1 VNLSKKLLIFFL
13 LIIIAILWTIYFLNK
28 DFFQLQTFFSNL
40 EIIQNFIL
48 QNFLISIFIVILS
61 YSFLIMC
68 NFPFASLLSMING
81 FLFGTWLGGAISIV
95 GGTIGALGVFLIAK
109 FFFLDF
115 IKRKFLNKYSYI
127 ENYFNKNDLEL
138 MILIR
143 IVPGTPFFL
152 QNLILAGLGANNK
165 KFFYT
170 TLIGLAPWSFIFG
183 SIGQGLEEIFVNE
196 TELSFSLIAQP
207 EYLIP
212 IGFIAFLIIMIILF
226 KKKFINQLH
235 LLIYPQ
241 TF

>member
-1 VNLSKKLLIFFL
+1 MNLSKKLLIFFL
-13 LIIIAILWTIYFLNK
+13 LTILLILWTIYFLNK
-28 DFFQLQTFFSNL
+28 DFFQLKTFFSNL
-40 EIIQNFIL
+40 EIIQYFIL
-48 QNFLISIFIVILS
+48 QNFFVSIFIVILS
-61 YSFLIMC
+61 YSLLIMC

-81 FLFGTWLGGAISIV
+81 FLFGTWIGGTISIV
-95 GGTIGALGVFLIAK
+95 GGTLGAFGIFLIAK

-115 IKRKFLNKYSYI
+115 IKKKFLNKYSYI

-143 IVPGTPFFL
+143 IIPAIPFFL
-152 QNLILAGLGANNK
+152 QNLILAGLGAHNK

-183 SIGQGLEEIFVNE
+183 SIGQGLEEIFVNK

-212 IGFIAFLIIMIILF
+212 IGFIAFLIVTIILF
-226 KKKFINQLH
+226 KKKFKN
-235 LLIYPQ
+235 
-241 TF
+241 

>member
-1 VNLSKKLLIFFL
+1 MNLSKKLLIFFL
-13 LIIIAILWTIYFLNK
+13 LTIILILWTIYFLNR
-28 DFFQLQTFFSNL
+28 DIFQLQTFFSNL

-48 QNFLISIFIVILS
+48 QNFFVSIFIVILS

-81 FLFGTWLGGAISIV
+81 FLFGTWI
-95 GGTIGALGVFLIAK
+95 GGTISILGGTLGAFVVFLIAK

-115 IKRKFLNKYSYI
+115 IKKRFLNKYSHI
-127 ENYFNKNDLEL
+127 EDYFNTNDLEL
-138 MILIR
+138 MMLIR
-143 IVPGTPFFL
+143 IIPGIPFFL
-152 QNLILAGLGANNK
+152 QNLILAGLGAHNK

-183 SIGQGLEEIFVNE
+183 SIGQGLEEIFVNK

-226 KKKFINQLH
+226 KKKFKK
-235 LLIYPQ
+235 
-241 TF
+241 

>member
-1 VNLSKKLLIFFL
+1 MNLSKKLLFFFL
-13 LIIIAILWTIYFLNK
+13 LTIILILWIIYFLNK
-28 DFFQLQTFFSNL
+28 DFFQLHTFFSNL

-48 QNFLISIFIVILS
+48 QNFFVSIFIVILS

-81 FLFGTWLGGAISIV
+81 FLFGTWIGGTISIV
-95 GGTIGALGVFLIAK
+95 GGTLGAFGVFLIAK

-115 IKRKFLNKYSYI
+115 IKNKFLNKYSYI

-138 MILIR
+138 MMLIR
-143 IVPGTPFFL
+143 IIPAIPFFL
-152 QNLILAGLGANNK
+152 QNLILAGLGAHNK

-183 SIGQGLEEIFVNE
+183 SIGQGLEEIFVNK

-226 KKKFINQLH
+226 KKKFKR
-235 LLIYPQ
+235 
-241 TF
+241 

>member
-1 VNLSKKLLIFFL
+1 MNLSKKLLIFFL

-115 IKRKFLNKYSYI
+115 IKSKFLNKYSYI

-226 KKKFINQLH
+226 KKKFKK
-235 LLIYPQ
+235 
-241 TF
+241 

>member
-1 VNLSKKLLIFFL
+1 MNLSKKLLIFFL
-13 LIIIAILWTIYFLNK
+13 LTIILILWTIYFLNK

-48 QNFLISIFIVILS
+48 QNFFVSIFIVILS

-81 FLFGTWLGGAISIV
+81 FLFGTWIGGTISIV
-95 GGTIGALGVFLIAK
+95 GGTLGAFGVFLIAK

-115 IKRKFLNKYSYI
+115 IKNKFLNKYLYI

-138 MILIR
+138 MMLIR
-143 IVPGTPFFL
+143 IIPAIPFFL
-152 QNLILAGLGANNK
+152 QNLILAGLGAHNK

-183 SIGQGLEEIFVNE
+183 SIGQGLEEIFVNK

-207 EYLIP
+207 EYLLP
-212 IGFIAFLIIMIILF
+212 IGFIAFLIVVIILF
-226 KKKFINQLH
+226 KKKFKK
-235 LLIYPQ
+235 
-241 TF
+241 

>member
-1 VNLSKKLLIFFL
+1 MNLSKKLFIFFL
-13 LIIIAILWTIYFLNK
+13 LIIIVILWTIYFLNK

-48 QNFLISIFIVILS
+48 QNFLISIFIAILS
-61 YSFLIMC
+61 YGFLIMC

-81 FLFGTWLGGAISIV
+81 FLFGTWIGGIISILGG
-95 GGTIGALGVFLIAK
+95 TLGAFGVFLIAK

-115 IKRKFLNKYSYI
+115 IKNKFLNKYLYI
-127 ENYFNKNDLEL
+127 EKYFNKNDLEL
-138 MILIR
+138 MMLIR
-143 IVPGTPFFL
+143 IIPAIPFFL
-152 QNLILAGLGANNK
+152 QNLILAGLGAHNK

-183 SIGQGLEEIFVNE
+183 SVGQGLEEIFVNK

-226 KKKFINQLH
+226 KKNFKK
-235 LLIYPQ
+235 
-241 TF
+241 

>member
-1 VNLSKKLLIFFL
+1 MNLSKKLLIFFL

-207 EYLIP
+207 EYMVPLSI
-212 IGFIAFLIIMIILF
+212 IIVLIIFILIF
-226 KKKFINQLH
+226 KKKFKEK
-235 LLIYPQ
+235 
-241 TF
+241 T

>member
-1 VNLSKKLLIFFL
+1 MNLSKKLLIFFL

-170 TLIGLAPWSFIFG
+170 TLIGLTPWSFIFG

-226 KKKFINQLH
+226 KKKFKK
-235 LLIYPQ
+235 
-241 TF
+241 

>member
-1 VNLSKKLLIFFL
+1 MNLSKKLLIFFL
-13 LIIIAILWTIYFLNK
+13 LTIILILWTIYFLNK

-48 QNFLISIFIVILS
+48 QNFFVSIFIVILS

-81 FLFGTWLGGAISIV
+81 FLFGTWIGGTISIV
-95 GGTIGALGVFLIAK
+95 GGTLGAFGVFLIAK

-115 IKRKFLNKYSYI
+115 VKNKFLNKYSYV

-138 MILIR
+138 MMLIR
-143 IVPGTPFFL
+143 IIPAIPFFL
-152 QNLILAGLGANNK
+152 QNLILAGLGAHNK

-183 SIGQGLEEIFVNE
+183 SIGQGLEEIFVNK

-212 IGFIAFLIIMIILF
+212 IGFIAFLIVMIILF
-226 KKKFINQLH
+226 KKKFKK
-235 LLIYPQ
+235 
-241 TF
+241 

>member
-1 VNLSKKLLIFFL
+1 MNLSKKLLIFFIL
-13 LIIIAILWTIYFLNK
+13 VSIIILWTIYFLNK
-28 DFFQLQTFFSNL
+28 DFFQLQTFFSNI

-48 QNFLISIFIVILS
+48 HNFFISIFISILS

-81 FLFGTWLGGAISIV
+81 FLFGTWIGGFISIV

-152 QNLILAGLGANNK
+152 QNLILAGLGAHNK

-170 TLIGLAPWSFIFG
+170 TLIGLTPWSFIFG
-183 SIGQGLEEIFVNE
+183 SLGQGLEEIFINK
-196 TELSFSLIAQP
+196 TELSFSLVAKP

-226 KKKFINQLH
+226 KKKFKK
-235 LLIYPQ
+235 
-241 TF
+241 

>member
-1 VNLSKKLLIFFL
+1 MNLSKKLLIFFL
-13 LIIIAILWTIYFLNK
+13 LTIFLILWTIYFLNK

-48 QNFLISIFIVILS
+48 QNFFVSIFIVILS

-81 FLFGTWLGGAISIV
+81 FLFGTWI
-95 GGTIGALGVFLIAK
+95 GGTISIIGGTLGAFGVFLIAK

-115 IKRKFLNKYSYI
+115 IKNKFLNKYSYI

-138 MILIR
+138 MMLIR
-143 IVPGTPFFL
+143 IIPAIPFFL
-152 QNLILAGLGANNK
+152 QNLILAGLGAHNK

-183 SIGQGLEEIFVNE
+183 SIGQGLEEIFVNK

-226 KKKFINQLH
+226 KKKFKK
-235 LLIYPQ
+235 
-241 TF
+241 

>member
-1 VNLSKKLLIFFL
+1 MNLSKKLLIFFL
-13 LIIIAILWTIYFLNK
+13 LTIILILWTIYFLNK

-48 QNFLISIFIVILS
+48 QNFFVSIFIVILS

-81 FLFGTWLGGAISIV
+81 FLFGTWIGGTISIV
-95 GGTIGALGVFLIAK
+95 GGTLGAFGVFLIAK

-115 IKRKFLNKYSYI
+115 IKNKFLNKYSYI

-138 MILIR
+138 MMLIR
-143 IVPGTPFFL
+143 IIPAIPFFL
-152 QNLILAGLGANNK
+152 QNLILAGLGAHNK

-183 SIGQGLEEIFVNE
+183 SIGQGLEEIFVNK

-226 KKKFINQLH
+226 KKRFKR
-235 LLIYPQ
+235 
-241 TF
+241 

>member
-1 VNLSKKLLIFFL
+1 MNLSKKLLIFFL

-48 QNFLISIFIVILS
+48 QNFFVSIFIVILS
-61 YSFLIMC
+61 YSVLIMC

-81 FLFGTWLGGAISIV
+81 FLFGTWIGGTISIV
-95 GGTIGALGVFLIAK
+95 GGTLGAFGVFLIAK

-115 IKRKFLNKYSYI
+115 IKNKFLNKYSYI

-138 MILIR
+138 MMLIR
-143 IVPGTPFFL
+143 IIPAIPFFL
-152 QNLILAGLGANNK
+152 QNLILAGLGAHNK

-183 SIGQGLEEIFVNE
+183 SIGQGLEEIFVNK

-212 IGFIAFLIIMIILF
+212 IGFIAFLIVTIILF
-226 KKKFINQLH
+226 KKKFKN
-235 LLIYPQ
+235 
-241 TF
+241 